1 MPPPM
6 VVWGCARPESGG
18 QAAGTMIGL
27 SLQASGIE
35 YALREDDDLI
45 IKFMDKPLIGGSFVP
60 V

>member
-1 MPPPM
+1 M

-18 QAAGTMIGL
+18 QAAGTIIGL
-27 SLQASGIE
+27 SLQANGIE

-45 IKFMDKPLIGGSFVP
+45 IKFMDKPLIGGSFAP